1 MPTSLFNSRG
11 ERRRMSVI
19 ATLALAV
26 SAHVFAG
33 RNAVAHFDVLPYSN
47 GSSLVTGGHDDL
59 ADVTESLVSVFGYD
73 FEYAD
78 PPVNTIPTYFA
89 PDPGFNNG
97 SAFTTGVFPDD
108 GKLPAGS
115 LVLNLFDG
123 PYSSLNYWSGTGSPA
138 FSPVTGGVEINLNRA
153 LSNLRVGAA
162 TTSGTITVGTVPG
175 AGVVAGRIHQH
186 LQSSIGVGGSGGTF
200 DTLGAPDGIYAFG
213 ATLSVGGQA
222 SEPIYF
228 VFNQGMSET
237 VHDEAIDFYNVQ
249 VVPEP
254 SSMILAA
261 GGIAVAGGLLR
272 RRRRQK

>member
-1 MPTSLFNSRG
+1 MPTSVFDSSL

-19 ATLALAV
+19 AVIAFIA
-26 SAHVFAG
+26 AAQAFAG
-33 RNAVAHFDVLPYSN
+33 RDAVAHFDVLPYSN
-47 GSSLVTGGHDDL
+47 GSSLLTGGHDDL

-78 PPVNTIPTYFA
+78 PPFNTIPTYFA

-108 GKLPAGS
+108 GKLPAGT
-115 LVLNLFDG
+115 LRLNLFDG
-123 PYSSLNYWSGTGSPA
+123 PFSTLNYWSGTGSPA
-138 FSPVTGGVEINLNRA
+138 FSPVTGGVEINLNRGA
-153 LSNLRVGAA
+153 SNLRVG
-162 TTSGTITVGTVPG
+162 TSTISGSLTIGTVPASG
-175 AGVVAGRIHQH
+175 AGAGRIHQH
-186 LQSSIGVGGSGGTF
+186 LQSSIGVGGSGGSF

-237 VHDEAIDFYNVQ
+237 VHDQAIDFYNVQ

-254 SSMILAA
+254 SSMILAV